1 MSSEKYITVYMRDY
15 MREYRAS
22 HPEYVI
28 KENEKTNERLV
39 NKYNSDSDYK
49 ERKKQQAFTP
59 LESENL
65 IKWQDLGELFPIEFS
80 FIPGFKNGHSTF
92 TTP

>member
-49 ERKKQQAFTP
+49 ERKKQQALARYYRLKQEKQQAIT
-59 LESENL
+59 SN
-65 IKWQDLGELFPIEFS
+65 
-80 FIPGFKNGHSTF
+80 
-92 TTP
+92 